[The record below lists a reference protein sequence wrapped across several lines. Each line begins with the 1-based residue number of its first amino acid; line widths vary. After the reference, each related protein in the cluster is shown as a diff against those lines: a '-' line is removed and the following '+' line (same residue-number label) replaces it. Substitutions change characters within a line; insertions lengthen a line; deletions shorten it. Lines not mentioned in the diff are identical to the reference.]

1 MRTWIKVHCLW
12 WLTRKQFL
20 DYIEDGTE
28 KKPPKQNSTP
38 TRGILVTDMRY
49 VHRLTMVTKK
59 YLFPNIFLIISE
71 VCLWLFL
78 FIWDKEIW
86 NNIKFKIQG
95 ILDLVLCDIFYQR
108 GSLWLLHPYHE
119 QYTIS
124 SLKLKQ
130 SQSSS
135 TIKTL
140 EVSNLKSFSS
150 FIKFMVLSSFF

>member
-1 MRTWIKVHCLW
+1 MITLKMGL
-12 WLTRKQFL
+12 
-20 DYIEDGTE
+20 
-28 KKPPKQNSTP
+28 KKKKKNSTQ

-71 VCLWLFL
+71 VCLWQFL

-95 ILDLVLCDIFYQR
+95 ILDLVLCDTFYQR

-119 QYTIS
+119 QYAIS

-135 TIKTL
+135 IIKIL
-140 EVSNLKSFSS
+140 KIGNLKSFSS
-150 FIKFMVLSSFF
+150 IIKR